1 MNIFYNYAVPV
12 LGLLFLSSCATLNV
26 AKDVQ
31 SGRNALKLGQPKA
44 AITHLKLLPSL
55 ILTT

>member
-26 AKDVQ
+26 APDVQ
-31 SGRNALKLGQPKA
+31 SGRKALQLGQPKA
-44 AITHLKLLPSL
+44 AITHFEDAARSNPN
-55 ILTT
+55 